1 MCSTC
6 GCGGEDTVKYIVPS
20 EKISA
25 HSHDSATESHDHGHQ
40 HSHDHGHTHHHH
52 HSHEHH
58 GNGSV
63 LVDIEKDI
71 LQKNNV
77 FAAQN
82 RGFFMGRNVLAIN
95 MVSSPGSGKTAL
107 LEKLIPLL
115 TKQLKVYVIEG
126 DQSTTRDAERIEQTG
141 ASVIQINTGK
151 TCHLD
156 AHMIIHALEK
166 LQPESNSVLFIENVG
181 NLVCPALFDLGETW
195 RMVVMSVTEGEDKPL
210 KYPYMFE
217 SAQYCV
223 LNKTDLLPYVPFDLE
238 KAKSY
243 IERIRPDVHIM
254 ETSATKE
261 DGIAEMAEMILQKLN
276 M

>member
-6 GCGGEDTVKYIVPS
+6 GCGGDDTIKYIVPNQKES
-20 EKISA
+20 DSKHELIHEHT
-25 HSHDSATESHDHGHQ
+25 HSHGHDHHYQ
-40 HSHDHGHTHHHH
+40 HHDHAHD
-52 HSHEHH
+52 HH

-115 TKQLKVYVIEG
+115 KEQVKVYVVEG
-126 DQSTTRDAERIEQTG
+126 DQSTTRDAERIERTG

-156 AHMIIHALEK
+156 AHMIIHAIEK

-195 RMVVMSVTEGEDKPL
+195 RMVIMSVTEGEDKPL

-217 SAQYCV
+217 SSQYCV
-223 LNKTDLLPYVPFDLE
+223 LNKIDLLPYVPFDME
-238 KAKSY
+238 QAKDY
-243 IERIRPDVHIM
+243 LKKIRPELQIM
-254 ETSATKE
+254 ETSALKG
-261 DGIAEMAEMILQKLN
+261 DGVTEMAEMILQKVN
-276 M
+276 N